1 MVPSALQFPN
11 QALQIIGTLNTVVR
25 LTDHCNRSAAAR
37 PSNRDHKAQQTDK
50 VNLCAIDNQGNTII
64 QPLTTRQAAITTRK
78 VQDFDL
84 TEQQKADQKTQVVGI
99 TAKKQIS
106 IDRLAPKGRAV
117 QKLFPYLQ
125 VSRNIFAQCFSLNLR
140 RVSRQFFNQS

>member
-1 MVPSALQFPN
+1 
-11 QALQIIGTLNTVVR
+11 
-25 LTDHCNRSAAAR
+25 
-37 PSNRDHKAQQTDK
+37 
-50 VNLCAIDNQGNTII
+50 LCAIDNQGNTII

-106 IDRLAPKGRAV
+106 IDCLAPKERAL
-117 QKLFPYLQ
+117 QKSFFSYIRVLK
-125 VSRNIFAQCFSLNLR
+125 NNFAQ
-140 RVSRQFFNQS
+140 